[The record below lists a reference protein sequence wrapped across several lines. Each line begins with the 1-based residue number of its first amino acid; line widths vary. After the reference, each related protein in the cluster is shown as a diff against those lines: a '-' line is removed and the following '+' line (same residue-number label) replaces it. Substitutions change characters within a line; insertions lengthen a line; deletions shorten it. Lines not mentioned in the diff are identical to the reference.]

1 MQNMNPINAVAL
13 ATALRSKKGQ
23 FGAVMVAITEERSLL
38 KRAWKNTALAGAAV
52 YKLSRMANLGVGWN
66 YARVVQRRAEA
77 VEPPAPWAFPAPFI
91 PDPPSG
97 MRCVEEFDDILY
109 QGIKDP
115 TKMYIRFYVAKNT
128 STTRRY
134 VLVDGV
140 PRFAT
145 PDEIEV
151 IKSCLSTATSHS
163 QKQAAMG
170 IAEEDEVKPR
180 AFAVESI
187 IGLRWGDLLF
197 GKDPDA
203 DGLLD

>member
-77 VEPPAPWAFPAPFI
+77 VEPSAPWAFPAPFI

-97 MRCVEEFDDILY
+97 MRCVEEFDDIFVLSLLILITNLAVT
-109 QGIKDP
+109 GIIKLL
-115 TKMYIRFYVAKNT
+115 
-128 STTRRY
+128 TR
-134 VLVDGV
+134 
-140 PRFAT
+140 PRR
-145 PDEIEV
+145 
-151 IKSCLSTATSHS
+151 K
-163 QKQAAMG
+163 AA
-170 IAEEDEVKPR
+170 
-180 AFAVESI
+180 AV
-187 IGLRWGDLLF
+187 
-197 GKDPDA
+197 
-203 DGLLD
+203 